1 LAFSSNLNPEGKDDD
16 GGVMKLND
24 KHGMNK
30 RSLAEEAD
38 KFTLV

>member
-1 LAFSSNLNPEGKDDD
+1 
-16 GGVMKLND
+16 VMKLND

-38 KFTLV
+38 KFTLVWDELWTLK